1 MRINAQLFQPSFLS
15 RSPAF
20 SHKYV
25 VTCFHPVQPPRNARV
40 VVGNPTPRHMAKRGE
55 QNHKSDLK
63 IEVDHVDA
71 PDANDRL
78 RKALEMILRRAAAE
92 KESSRNGKRE

>member
-1 MRINAQLFQPSFLS
+1 
-15 RSPAF
+15 
-20 SHKYV
+20 
-25 VTCFHPVQPPRNARV
+25 
-40 VVGNPTPRHMAKRGE
+40 MAKRGE